1 MVAIKGGEALEKRL
15 SELAKK
21 VEKPAKLSVGFLSDA
36 TYENGESVAKIAAI
50 QEFGAPKAGIPPR
63 PFFRNMVAAKSGQW
77 PDAIADLLKATDYD
91 ATKTM
96 MQVGEGISGQ
106 LRQSIVDTTEPPLS
120 VLTLMARKWKADNPD
135 ETMTRTI
142 LEQLRAKLASGPPD
156 VGGVPTKP
164 LVYSGNM
171 LNSIDYEVS

>member
-15 SELAKK
+15 NELAKK
-21 VEKPAKLSVGFLSDA
+21 VDKPANLSVGFLSDA

-77 PDAIADLLKATDYD
+77 PDAIANLLKATDYD

-106 LRQSIVDTTEPPLS
+106 LRQSIVDTSEPPLS
-120 VLTLMARKWKADNPD
+120 VLTLMARKWKSDNPD
-135 ETMTRTI
+135 EAMTRTV
-142 LEQLRAKLASGPPD
+142 LEQLRASLSKGPPD
-156 VGGVPTKP
+156 LGGVSTKP
-164 LVYSGNM
+164 LVESGNM
-171 LNSIDYEVS
+171 LNSIDYTVD